1 MMDFNFD
8 YYFHFAYVEQLLL
21 FLLRDKSLPNAVI
34 HLVVTTQES
43 WQHHSCFLKTNINF
57 NSLHHLN
64 GFATH
69 DKSKGT

>member
-1 MMDFNFD
+1 
-8 YYFHFAYVEQLLL
+8 L
-21 FLLRDKSLPNAVI
+21 FLLRDKSLPNADI